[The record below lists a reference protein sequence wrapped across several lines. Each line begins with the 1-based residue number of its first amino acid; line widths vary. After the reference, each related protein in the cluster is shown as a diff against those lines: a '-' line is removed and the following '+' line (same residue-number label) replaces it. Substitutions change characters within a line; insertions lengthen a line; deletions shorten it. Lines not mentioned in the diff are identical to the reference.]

1 MVEQA
6 KRRPNL
12 STVDEELFRRAEHK
26 KAFRSAAH
34 GMGFG
39 VGLLILLP
47 LLPDVTTSAKVGEMK
62 GLFEILSLWL
72 IAYSLCIMCTFF
84 FARHNVGFVMTGL
97 NLVLVPALTFWLVVR
112 GCMVLA
118 Q

>member
-6 KRRPNL
+6 KKRLNL
-12 STVDEELFRRAEHK
+12 GTVDEEIFRRTQHK
-26 KAFRSAAH
+26 KAFKSAAH

-47 LLPDVTTSAKVGEMK
+47 LLPEVTTSSKVEEMK
-62 GLFEILSLWL
+62 GLFETLSLWL

-97 NLVLVPALTFWLVVR
+97 NLVLVPVLTFWLVVR